1 VLHSRSRQF
10 GENTDLLPLTGTEL
24 QLLGCVDT
32 NLVSMIKESEKMVDV
47 IQFEVLSATF
57 IRTEGKYA
65 ISQTYEPVAG
75 KDSTRDLVN
84 TKHECNHASSTF
96 VSITKVGL
104 FQWPSTPTPG
114 SFANSTDSVPS
125 GIMHG
130 TTPPLVNMTS

>member
-1 VLHSRSRQF
+1 VLHSRSRNS
-10 GENTDLLPLTGTEL
+10 GEDLLPLTGTEL
-24 QLLGCVDT
+24 QFLGCVDGSP
-32 NLVSMIKESEKMVDV
+32 VSVIKKSEKMVDV

-57 IRTEGKYA
+57 IRTEVKYA

-84 TKHECNHASSTF
+84 TKHECNHASPTF

-104 FQWPSTPTPG
+104 FQWPSSPTPG
-114 SFANSTDSVPS
+114 SFANRTDSVPS